1 MNILNIVQNR
11 IYIRN
16 IRAIIQSVRTPKSGV
31 FGLIPEVF
39 PGMFQIR
46 SIRAYT
52 RSLRVY
58 LNSSQPYVL
67 MVNGG
72 ACGARS
78 NGEKAGE
85 RGGEGGGAHHK
96 PICAVDLGGGGPE
109 ERIDAKGR
117 SSSSAPM
124 AVGGRAV
131 DSARKELE

>member
-16 IRAIIQSVRTPKSGV
+16 IRAIIRSVRTPKSGV
-31 FGLIPEVF
+31 SGLIPVVF
-39 PGMFQIR
+39 PGVFQIR

-58 LNSSQPYVL
+58 LNNSQPYVL
-67 MVNGG
+67 TVNGG

-124 AVGGRAV
+124 VVGCRAV
-131 DSARKELE
+131 DSGRKELE

>member
-1 MNILNIVQNR
+1 M
-11 IYIRN
+11 
-16 IRAIIQSVRTPKSGV
+16 
-31 FGLIPEVF
+31 
-39 PGMFQIR
+39 
-46 SIRAYT
+46 
-52 RSLRVY
+52 
-58 LNSSQPYVL
+58 L

-96 PICAVDLGGGGPE
+96 LICAVDLGGGGPE

-124 AVGGRAV
+124 VVGGRAV
-131 DSARKELE
+131 DSGGKELE

>member
-1 MNILNIVQNR
+1 MSILNIVQHR

-16 IRAIIQSVRTPKSGV
+16 IRAIIRSVQTPKSGV
-31 FGLIPEVF
+31 SGLIPGVF
-39 PGMFQIR
+39 PGVFQIR
-46 SIRAYT
+46 SIRDYT

-85 RGGEGGGAHHK
+85 RGGEGGGAHHES
-96 PICAVDLGGGGPE
+96 ICVVDLGGG
-109 ERIDAKGR
+109 
-117 SSSSAPM
+117 
-124 AVGGRAV
+124 
-131 DSARKELE
+131 

>member
-31 FGLIPEVF
+31 SGLIPGVF
-39 PGMFQIR
+39 PGVFQIR

-78 NGEKAGE
+78 NGENAGE
-85 RGGEGGGAHHK
+85 RGGEGGGAHHES
-96 PICAVDLGGGGPE
+96 ICAVDLGGG
-109 ERIDAKGR
+109 
-117 SSSSAPM
+117 
-124 AVGGRAV
+124 
-131 DSARKELE
+131 

>member
-31 FGLIPEVF
+31 SGLISRVF
-39 PGMFQIR
+39 PGVFQIR

-58 LNSSQPYVL
+58 LNSSQLYVL

-72 ACGARS
+72 ACDAWS

-85 RGGEGGGAHHK
+85 MGGEGGGAPHE
-96 PICAVDLGGGGPE
+96 PICAVDLGGGRPE
-109 ERIDAKGR
+109 
-117 SSSSAPM
+117 
-124 AVGGRAV
+124 
-131 DSARKELE
+131 

>member
-1 MNILNIVQNR
+1 MNILNIVQYQ

-16 IRAIIQSVRTPKSGV
+16 IRAIIRSVRTPRSGV
-31 FGLIPEVF
+31 SGLIPGVFPEVF
-39 PGMFQIR
+39 QIW

-67 MVNGG
+67 VVNGG

-78 NGEKAGE
+78 NREKAGE

-124 AVGGRAV
+124 VVGGRAV
-131 DSARKELE
+131 DSSGKELE

>member
-16 IRAIIQSVRTPKSGV
+16 IRAIIQSVRTPKSRV
-31 FGLIPEVF
+31 SGLIPGVF
-39 PGMFQIR
+39 PGVFQIR
-46 SIRAYT
+46 SILAYT

-85 RGGEGGGAHHK
+85 RGGEGGGAHHES
-96 PICAVDLGGGGPE
+96 IYSVDLGGG
-109 ERIDAKGR
+109 
-117 SSSSAPM
+117 
-124 AVGGRAV
+124 
-131 DSARKELE
+131 

>member
-1 MNILNIVQNR
+1 MC
-11 IYIRN
+11 
-16 IRAIIQSVRTPKSGV
+16 
-31 FGLIPEVF
+31 
-39 PGMFQIR
+39 QIR

-67 MVNGG
+67 VVNGG

-117 SSSSAPM
+117 SSSRAPM
-124 AVGGRAV
+124 VVAGRAI
-131 DSARKELE
+131 DSSGKELE

>member
-1 MNILNIVQNR
+1 
-11 IYIRN
+11 
-16 IRAIIQSVRTPKSGV
+16 
-31 FGLIPEVF
+31 
-39 PGMFQIR
+39 
-46 SIRAYT
+46 
-52 RSLRVY
+52 
-58 LNSSQPYVL
+58 

-78 NGEKAGE
+78 NGEKAGK
-85 RGGEGGGAHHK
+85 RGGEGGGAHHE

-131 DSARKELE
+131 DSGGKELE

>member
-11 IYIRN
+11 IYIQN

-31 FGLIPEVF
+31 SGLIPGVF
-39 PGMFQIR
+39 PGVFQIR
-46 SIRAYT
+46 IIRAYT

-85 RGGEGGGAHHK
+85 RGGEGGGAHHE

-131 DSARKELE
+131 DSGGKELE

>member
-11 IYIRN
+11 IYIQN

-31 FGLIPEVF
+31 SGLIPGVF
-39 PGMFQIR
+39 PGVFQIR
-46 SIRAYT
+46 IIRAYT

-58 LNSSQPYVL
+58 LNSSQPYVI

-78 NGEKAGE
+78 NREKAGE
-85 RGGEGGGAHHK
+85 RGGEGEGAHHE

-124 AVGGRAV
+124 AVGGRAI
-131 DSARKELE
+131 DSGGKELE

>member
-1 MNILNIVQNR
+1 MNILNIVQHQ

-16 IRAIIQSVRTPKSGV
+16 IRAIIRSVRTPRSGV
-31 FGLIPEVF
+31 SGLIPGVFPEVF
-39 PGMFQIR
+39 QIW

-78 NGEKAGE
+78 NGEKAGK
-85 RGGEGGGAHHK
+85 GVGK
-96 PICAVDLGGGGPE
+96 VE
-109 ERIDAKGR
+109 ELTTNPFVRLIWAEDDRR
-117 SSSSAPM
+117 SGST
-124 AVGGRAV
+124 
-131 DSARKELE
+131 